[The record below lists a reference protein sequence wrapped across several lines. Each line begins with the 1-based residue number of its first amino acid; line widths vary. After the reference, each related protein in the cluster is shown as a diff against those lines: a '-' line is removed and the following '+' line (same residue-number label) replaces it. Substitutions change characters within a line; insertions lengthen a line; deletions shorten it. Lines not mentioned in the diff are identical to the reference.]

1 MHGPTFMG
9 NPLACAIA
17 NASIDLL
24 LANDWQAQVSN
35 IANILNEELAP
46 AQKFEHVKDVRVL
59 GAIGVIE
66 LHHAVDMASIQ
77 KQFVD
82 AGIWIRPF
90 GKLIYT
96 MPPFVISNADLRLL
110 ASSMVRVVSEL

>member
-1 MHGPTFMG
+1 
-9 NPLACAIA
+9 
-17 NASIDLL
+17 
-24 LANDWQAQVSN
+24 
-35 IANILNEELAP
+35 
-46 AQKFEHVKDVRVL
+46 VRVL

-96 MPPFVISNADLRLL
+96 MPPFIIDDEDLRLL
-110 ASSMVRVVSEL
+110 ASSMVNVISAL